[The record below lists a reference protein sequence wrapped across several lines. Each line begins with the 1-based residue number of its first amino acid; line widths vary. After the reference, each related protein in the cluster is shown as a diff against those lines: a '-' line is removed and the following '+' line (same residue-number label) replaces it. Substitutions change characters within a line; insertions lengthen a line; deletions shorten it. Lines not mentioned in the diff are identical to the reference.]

1 MDRPEVPITITNLN
15 QVFEQRM
22 TWGERIADGVAA
34 FGGSWKFIGIFVA
47 AMAAWIVWN
56 VRTQQPVDPFPFIL
70 LNLLLSCLAA
80 LQAPIIMMS
89 QNRQAARDRLEA
101 HQDFEVNVQAEAEV
115 AELHAKIDRLEKL
128 LLIALKQAGRDESG
142 GEG

>member
-1 MDRPEVPITITNLN
+1 MDRPEAPVTITNLN
-15 QVFEQRM
+15 QIIERQM
-22 TWGERIADGVAA
+22 TMGERVADAVAS

-47 AMAAWIVWN
+47 LMAGWIVWN
-56 VRTQQPVDPFPFIL
+56 IGAAKPVDPFPFIL

-101 HQDFEVNVQAEAEV
+101 HQDFDVNVQAEAEI
-115 AELHAKIDRLEKL
+115 AELHAKIDRLEGML
-128 LLIALKQAGRDESG
+128 REALEK
-142 GEG
+142 

>member
-1 MDRPEVPITITNLN
+1 MKRPEAPVTIANLN
-15 QVFEQRM
+15 QILDRQM
-22 TWGERIADGVAA
+22 TVGERVADAVAS

-47 AMAAWIVWN
+47 AMAVWIVWN
-56 VRTQQPVDPFPFIL
+56 LRTPKPLDPFPFIL

-80 LQAPIIMMS
+80 LQAPVIMMS

-115 AELHAKIDRLEKL
+115 AELHAKIDRLEGL
-128 LLIALKQAGRDESG
+128 LREALRKPLGSG
-142 GEG
+142 QNGQ